1 MNFIEE
7 SFKEIL
13 NKNVWIKIIENKEN
27 DFKLNSF
34 KDLKVK

>member
-1 MNFIEE
+1 MIFIEE